1 MTHDSLISLYDRFQR
16 SLRWLVEALASD
28 GQPATAQLPASGV
41 PSSAAASLEA
51 IVAGFLAAGEE
62 WEWQRGGAR
71 FGGSITLGSS
81 ATGLLGPGW
90 SVPTA
95 AGFQAGVAGSE
106 PPARKRKLVQGTGRS
121 EWIVGQG
128 RNDNIDAGF
137 GFDSVLGGGGND
149 ILDGGGGR
157 DLLAGGAGADR
168 FVFDSYLSAATNI
181 DTILDFTPGEDQ
193 IVLDRAIFTT
203 LNPGSRLSSAA
214 LRVGPGVVSAAT
226 AAERLLYDSSTGTLA
241 YDSDGNGPIDS
252 PVPFAVLANRPTLS
266 SADLVL
272 QGQPPVAPRTDPRPT
287 LQVGAKNVLQ
297 VIPAAGDAP
306 SSVAWGWVSAATEAV
321 SSGDVKLDNRI
332 GPTIGARY
340 YAMLGTALYEA
351 WQVFD
356 QQARSSLPN
365 LPGAGRWDR
374 DLELQIRRFLRASAE
389 TEDEGED
396 EDGTSAASGRNDGA
410 PSPLAGRLIDA
421 VVARTT
427 HAVLSSPLSGLLAG
441 SAGLD
446 RLNQQLEATL
456 SGFTPAELAQ
466 FNGLDQQISAA
477 VAQRVLDSFSHD
489 GSSLTLPSLT
499 NPLTLNAPAYVP
511 VNSGP
516 ASVQLIDRWTPEYG
530 VNSDPATPLQS
541 HLTPFWGDVQYYL
554 VPSAALE
561 ALSST
566 AKVPE
571 PFLLDAN
578 DTYNLQLGLIYD
590 NGQGPG
596 VRITPEL
603 IGTMINPA
611 FIEQANDVVAYSR
624 QLAAPEGNLYK
635 GIAQFWENGGG
646 TPYPP
651 GTWMA
656 FGQYASLLHNNSLA
670 DDAKLFLGLGA
681 SVYAASIACW
691 DLKRQF
697 DYARP
702 IRVVRELSRL
712 GLMEDSDNDPSNGSQ
727 FEAYSRGQGLQL
739 INGVDWETYQSVGG
753 YSPPFPE
760 FVSGHSTFSA
770 AAADF
775 LTNFYDS
782 PEFGGKVQ
790 FQLGFSYDEP
800 GQTVSLAWDTWMGAA
815 QEAGSSRLWGNIHFT
830 DGNLEGQALGSSIGS
845 LVHDQLQRLWS

>member
-1 MTHDSLISLYDRFQR
+1 MTNDSLIPIYDRFHL
-16 SLRWLVEALASD
+16 SLRLLFEALAAD

-41 PSSAAASLEA
+41 STSAAASLET
-51 IVAGFLAAGEE
+51 IVAGFVAAVEE
-62 WEWQRGGAR
+62 WEWLRGGAG
-71 FGGSITLGSS
+71 FGGSITLESA

-90 SVPTA
+90 SVPTT
-95 AGFQAGVAGSE
+95 AGSQAGAGRSE

-121 EWIVGQG
+121 ESIVGQVS
-128 RNDNIDAGF
+128 NDNIDAGF
-137 GFDSVLGGGGND
+137 GFDSVFGGGGND
-149 ILDGGGGR
+149 TLDGGGGR

-226 AAERLLYDSSTGTLA
+226 AAERLFYDTSTGTLA
-241 YDSDGNGPIDS
+241 YDADGNGPIDS
-252 PVPFAVLANRPTLS
+252 PVPFAVLANRPNLS

-287 LQVGAKNVLQ
+287 LQVGAKTVVQ

-306 SSVAWGWVSAATEAV
+306 SSVAWGWVSAATETV
-321 SSGDVKLDNRI
+321 SSGSVKLDNRI
-332 GPTIGARY
+332 GPTIGARF

-374 DLELQIRRFLRASAE
+374 DLELQIRSFLRASDRHE
-389 TEDEGED
+389 EG
-396 EDGTSAASGRNDGA
+396 
-410 PSPLAGRLIDA
+410 PSPLASRLIDA

-427 HAVLSSPLSGLLAG
+427 HAVLSSPLSGLQAG

-446 RLNQQLEATL
+446 RLNQQLQATL

-466 FNGLDQQISAA
+466 FNGLDQQISEA
-477 VAQRVLDSFSHD
+477 VAQRVLDSFRHD

-499 NPLTLNAPAYVP
+499 NPLTLNTPAYVP

-530 VNSDPATPLQS
+530 VNSNPATPLQS
-541 HLTPFWGDVQYYL
+541 YLTPFWGDVQYYL
-554 VPSAALE
+554 VPSADLE

-566 AKVPE
+566 AKVPA
-571 PFLLDAN
+571 PFLLDPN

-624 QLAAPEGNLYK
+624 QLAGPEGNLYK

-681 SVYAASIACW
+681 SVYSASIACW

-712 GLMEDSDNDPSNGSQ
+712 GLMEDSDNNPSNGSQ
-727 FEAYSRGQGLQL
+727 FEAYSRGQGLQM

-800 GQTVSLAWDTWMGAA
+800 GQTVSLAWDTWIGAA

>member
-1 MTHDSLISLYDRFQR
+1 MANDSLIFLYSSLQR
-16 SLRWLVEALASD
+16 SLGMLLVEALDAAS
-28 GQPATAQLPASGV
+28 QPAAAPLPASGD
-41 PSSAAASLEA
+41 SASAVASLEA
-51 IVAGFLAAGEE
+51 IVAGFVAAAEPLE
-62 WEWQRGGAR
+62 PQRLTNR
-71 FGGSITLGSS
+71 FGASITLGSG
-81 ATGLLGPGW
+81 ATGLLGPAW
-90 SVPTA
+90 SVPTT
-95 AGFQAGVAGSE
+95 AGSQAGAAGSE
-106 PPARKRKLVQGTGRS
+106 APARKRKRVQGSGRS
-121 EWIVGQG
+121 EWIVGQIS
-128 RNDNIDAGF
+128 NDSIDAGF
-137 GFDSVLGGGGND
+137 GFDTVLGGGGND
-149 ILDGGGGR
+149 TLDGGGGR
-157 DLLAGGAGADR
+157 DRLAGGVGADR
-168 FVFDSYLSAATNI
+168 FVFDSSLSAATNI

-203 LNPGSRLSSAA
+203 LNAGSRLSSAA
-214 LRVGPGVVSAAT
+214 LRSGPGVVSAAT
-226 AAERLLYDSSTGTLA
+226 AADRLLYDSNTGTLA
-241 YDSDGNGPIDS
+241 YDADGNGAIDS
-252 PVPFAVLANRPTLS
+252 PVPFAVLANRPNLS

-287 LQVGAKNVLQ
+287 LQVGAKNVVT
-297 VIPAAGDAP
+297 VIPAAGDP
-306 SSVAWGWVSAATEAV
+306 PTSVAWGWASAATEAV
-321 SSGDVKLDNRI
+321 SSGSVKLDNRI
-332 GPTIGARY
+332 GPTIGARF
-340 YAMLGTALYEA
+340 YAMFGTALYEA
-351 WQVFD
+351 WQLFD
-356 QQARSSLPN
+356 RQARSSLPN

-389 TEDEGED
+389 SEGND
-396 EDGTSAASGRNDGA
+396 DASAASDGKGEA
-410 PSPLAGRLIDA
+410 ASPLASRLIDA

-427 HAVLSSPLSGLLAG
+427 HAVLSSPLSGLQAG
-441 SAGLD
+441 SAGLARID
-446 RLNQQLEATL
+446 QQLQATL

-477 VAQRVLDSFSHD
+477 VAQKVLDGFRND

-499 NPLTLNAPAYVP
+499 NPITLNAPAYVP

-530 VNSDPATPLQS
+530 VDSNPATPLQS
-541 HLTPFWGDVQYYL
+541 YLTPFWGDVEYYL
-554 VPSAALE
+554 IPSTDLADLT
-561 ALSST
+561 ST
-566 AKVPE
+566 AKDPE
-571 PFLLDAN
+571 PFLLDPN

-603 IGTMINPA
+603 IGTLINPA

-624 QLAAPEGNLYK
+624 QLAGPEGNLYK

-651 GTWMA
+651 GTWIA

-681 SVYAASIACW
+681 SVYSASIAAW

-712 GLMEDSDNDPSNGSQ
+712 GLMEDTDNDPSNGSQ
-727 FEAYSRGQGLQL
+727 FEAYVRGQGLRL

-775 LTNFYDS
+775 LTNFYGS

-815 QEAGSSRLWGNIHFT
+815 QEAGFSRLWGNIHFT
-830 DGNLEGQALGSSIGS
+830 DGNLEGQALGSSIGT